1 MRWLGRVK
9 SWALR
14 GHSSWSSWRV
24 GVCERTG
31 PSLYGVAGLSR
42 RNFSKRKSEKKR
54 HSVAIWGIL
63 QQQPLQ
69 PPPHPASKVVK
80 KASSS
85 HSRPW
90 GECTTRRAL
99 SPHPRHQGEYTPQK
113 APSSHLLPR
122 GECLPKPVGP
132 EAAGELG
139 WRLAECRSGTEKN
152 ETKPPSAC
160 CSQKNPA
167 KLAWPV

>member
-14 GHSSWSSWRV
+14 GHSSWSSWR
-24 GVCERTG
+24 GGLCERTG

-85 HSRPW
+85 HPRPW

-99 SPHPRHQGEYTPQK
+99 TPAWTGFYCFSRHITSRMVFIYYTQVCFGWLQK
-113 APSSHLLPR
+113 TTERMLLITSKKKDICKCKVKSS
-122 GECLPKPVGP
+122 
-132 EAAGELG
+132 
-139 WRLAECRSGTEKN
+139 
-152 ETKPPSAC
+152 
-160 CSQKNPA
+160 
-167 KLAWPV
+167 